1 MGGGFSMPQ
10 MIAKKCFRYDGR
22 SLHRGEEFSASASD
36 ARTLSVT
43 GLAGLT
49 STDIPAKKRS
59 YRRRDMQ
66 AQA

>member
-22 SLHRGEEFSASASD
+22 RLHTGETFSASD
-36 ARTLSVT
+36 ADMRTLSAIGFA
-43 GLAGLT
+43 GLA
-49 STDIPAKKRS
+49 STDQPKTKRA
-59 YRRRDMQ
+59 YRRRDMR